1 MKSIKKQRV
10 LNTIQNVQ
18 KLAFSIKKTIKKT
31 SHKKRIIKQKQNL
44 N

>member
-18 KLAFSIKKTIKKT
+18 KLAFDIKKTIKKT
-31 SHKKRIIKQKQNL
+31 SHKKRIIKQKTKS
-44 N
+44 